1 MRVLAVV
8 LLLLPTLSLATEW
21 SAKPLSEIA
30 LYPEFRIPAA
40 VHARDEAGIA
50 AELSARILAM
60 PVREGEAVARGA
72 VLVRLDDAAYRIEL
86 ERARAQRALVDSRIE
101 LARAQ
106 LAQARALA
114 ARGFISA
121 DGLRIRETEVGVLE
135 SERAAAAA
143 SVASAEL
150 ALARCV
156 VRAPYA
162 GVVRSRSASVGDL
175 ASPGMPLLTLAA
187 SDEVEV
193 RARVPAS
200 QVEAF
205 ERAQAWRLH
214 VGDAAHELSV
224 RRISPVVET
233 AGQVREAVLVAASAL
248 APGLAGELRWRSTDP
263 HLPAAYL
270 QQREGVLG
278 AWVVRDGQPQFMPLP
293 QAQAGR
299 PLAVDWPL
307 ATELVDDGRFALDL
321 HAERAAEAQ

>member
-121 DGLRIRETEVGVLE
+121 DGLRIRETEVD
-135 SERAAAAA
+135 RK
-143 SVASAEL
+143 SV
-150 ALARCV
+150 V
-156 VRAPYA
+156 
-162 GVVRSRSASVGDL
+162 
-175 ASPGMPLLTLAA
+175 
-187 SDEVEV
+187 
-193 RARVPAS
+193 
-200 QVEAF
+200 
-205 ERAQAWRLH
+205 
-214 VGDAAHELSV
+214 
-224 RRISPVVET
+224 
-233 AGQVREAVLVAASAL
+233 
-248 APGLAGELRWRSTDP
+248 
-263 HLPAAYL
+263 
-270 QQREGVLG
+270 
-278 AWVVRDGQPQFMPLP
+278 
-293 QAQAGR
+293 
-299 PLAVDWPL
+299 
-307 ATELVDDGRFALDL
+307 
-321 HAERAAEAQ
+321 